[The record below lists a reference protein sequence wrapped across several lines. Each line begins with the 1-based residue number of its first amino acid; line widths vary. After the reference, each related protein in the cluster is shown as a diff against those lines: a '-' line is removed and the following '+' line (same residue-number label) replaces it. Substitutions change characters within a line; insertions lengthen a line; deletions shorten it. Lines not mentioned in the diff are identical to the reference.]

1 MDEPRDQKTVVPL
14 KQRQRV
20 PLPPDLRVP
29 ALMCIVACC
38 GLIFAGWICVER
50 YVV

>member
-1 MDEPRDQKTVVPL
+1 MGEPRNQKTVVPL
-14 KQRQRV
+14 KQRQHT
-20 PLPPDLRVP
+20 PLPNDLRGP
-29 ALMCIVACC
+29 ALVCIVACC

>member
-1 MDEPRDQKTVVPL
+1 MDGQRNQKTVVPL
-14 KQRQRV
+14 KPRSRS
-20 PLPPDLRVP
+20 PPPDLRVP
-29 ALMCIVACC
+29 ALICIVACC